1 MYITFVTGDCMNDRH
16 VIEALGK
23 AEVVIENGKI
33 TYIGE
38 PVVDYCS
45 IFDNGRHNG
54 DLTKEFIKS
63 NINKRIDEFGMCT
76 PQRSIDVEDTMSF
89 GTSETLKTNM
99 INGNVD
105 CVVGACEG
113 VGTLLIDDAEL
124 VQGVGGRVSA
134 LISTTPIDEVMDKVG
149 RENVLN
155 PETAELNPLKGL
167 EMAIERGYKNIAI
180 TIIPTEMVKDL
191 RQYPKPED
199 VNIYIFVAHTT
210 NVSKKEAEMLF
221 DYADVISGCSSIN
234 IRETAEER
242 KPYYAGKKVPLYAV
256 TENGRRL
263 LNERLEYIGYELCE
277 KKYPQDFTQ
286 SPKPLI

>member
-1 MYITFVTGDCMNDRH
+1 MNDRH

-45 IFDNGRHNG
+45 IFDNGQHNG

-63 NINKRIDEFGMCT
+63 NIEKRIDEFGMCT
-76 PQRSIDVEDTMSF
+76 PQRSIDVEDIMSF

-155 PETAELNPLKGL
+155 PENAELNPLKGL

-180 TIIPTEMVKDL
+180 TIIPTEMVKDI

-210 NVSKKEAEMLF
+210 NVSKKEADMLF

-256 TENGRRL
+256 TENGKRL

>member
-1 MYITFVTGDCMNDRH
+1 MNDRH

-45 IFDNGRHNG
+45 IFDNGQHNG

-191 RQYPKPED
+191 RQHPKPED

-256 TENGRRL
+256 TENGKRL

>member
-1 MYITFVTGDCMNDRH
+1 MLSGDCMNDRH

-45 IFDNGRHNG
+45 IFDNGQHNG

-63 NINKRIDEFGMCT
+63 NIEKRIEEFGMCT

-113 VGTLLIDDAEL
+113 VGTLLIDDADL

-191 RQYPKPED
+191 RQHPKPED

-256 TENGRRL
+256 TENGRKL

>member
-1 MYITFVTGDCMNDRH
+1 MNDKH

-23 AEVVIENGKI
+23 AEVVIENEKI

-45 IFDNGRHNG
+45 IFDNGQHNG

-63 NINKRIDEFGMCT
+63 NINKRIEEFGMCT
-76 PQRSIDVEDTMSF
+76 PQRSFDVEDTMSF

-113 VGTLLIDDAEL
+113 VGTLLIDDADL

-134 LISTTPIDEVMDKVG
+134 LISTTPIDEVIDNVG
-149 RENVLN
+149 RDNVLN

-180 TIIPTEMVKDL
+180 TIIPTEMVRDL
-191 RQYPKPED
+191 RQYPKPEN
-199 VNIYIFVAHTT
+199 VNIFIFVAHTT
-210 NVSKKEAEMLF
+210 NVSQKEAEMLF

-256 TENGRRL
+256 TENGRKL

-277 KKYPQDFTQ
+277 KMYPQDFTQ

>member
-1 MYITFVTGDCMNDRH
+1 MLSGDCMNDRH

-45 IFDNGRHNG
+45 IFDNGQHNG

-134 LISTTPIDEVMDKVG
+134 LISTTPIDEVIDKVG

-191 RQYPKPED
+191 RQHPKPED

-256 TENGRRL
+256 TENGKRL

>member
-1 MYITFVTGDCMNDRH
+1 MNDKH

-45 IFDNGRHNG
+45 IFDNGQHNG

-63 NINKRIDEFGMCT
+63 NINKRIEEFGMCT
-76 PQRSIDVEDTMSF
+76 PQKSFDVEDTMSF

-113 VGTLLIDDAEL
+113 VGTLLIDDADL

-134 LISTTPIDEVMDKVG
+134 LISTTPIDEVIDNVG
-149 RENVLN
+149 RDNVLN

-180 TIIPTEMVKDL
+180 TIIPTEMVRDL
-191 RQYPKPED
+191 RQYPKPEN
-199 VNIYIFVAHTT
+199 VNIFIFVAHTT
-210 NVSKKEAEMLF
+210 NVSQKEAEMLF

-256 TENGRRL
+256 TENGRKL

-277 KKYPQDFTQ
+277 KMYPQDFTQ

>member
-1 MYITFVTGDCMNDRH
+1 MNDKH

-45 IFDNGRHNG
+45 IFDNGQHNG

-63 NINKRIDEFGMCT
+63 NINKRIEEFGMCT
-76 PQRSIDVEDTMSF
+76 PQRSFDVEDTMSF

-113 VGTLLIDDAEL
+113 VGTLLIDDANL

-134 LISTTPIDEVMDKVG
+134 LISTTPIDEVIDNVG
-149 RENVLN
+149 RDNVLN

-180 TIIPTEMVKDL
+180 TIIPTEMVRDL
-191 RQYPKPED
+191 RQYPKPEN
-199 VNIYIFVAHTT
+199 VNIFIFVAHTT
-210 NVSKKEAEMLF
+210 NVSQKEAEMLF

-256 TENGRRL
+256 TENGRKL

-277 KKYPQDFTQ
+277 KMYPQDFTQ

>member
-1 MYITFVTGDCMNDRH
+1 MNDRH

-45 IFDNGRHNG
+45 IFDNGQHNG

-63 NINKRIDEFGMCT
+63 NINKRIEEFGMCT
-76 PQRSIDVEDTMSF
+76 PQRSFDVEDTMSF

-113 VGTLLIDDAEL
+113 VGTLLIDDADL

-134 LISTTPIDEVMDKVG
+134 LISTTPIDEVIDNVG
-149 RENVLN
+149 RDNVLN

-167 EMAIERGYKNIAI
+167 ERAIERGYKNIAI
-180 TIIPTEMVKDL
+180 TIIPTEMVRDL
-191 RQYPKPED
+191 RQYPKPEN
-199 VNIYIFVAHTT
+199 VNIFIFVAHTT
-210 NVSKKEAEMLF
+210 NVSQKEAEMLF

-256 TENGRRL
+256 TENGRKL

-277 KKYPQDFTQ
+277 KMYPQDFTQ

>member
-1 MYITFVTGDCMNDRH
+1 MNDRH

-45 IFDNGRHNG
+45 IFDNGQHNG

-63 NINKRIDEFGMCT
+63 TIEKRIGEFGMCT

-99 INGNVD
+99 IKGNVD

-113 VGTLLIDDAEL
+113 VGTLLIDDADL
-124 VQGVGGRVSA
+124 VQGVGGRVAA

-149 RENVLN
+149 RENILN

-180 TIIPTEMVKDL
+180 TIIPTEMVRDL
-191 RQYPKPED
+191 RQYPKPDD
-199 VNIYIFVAHTT
+199 VKIFIFVAHTT
-210 NVSKKEAEMLF
+210 NVSKNEAEMLF

-256 TENGRRL
+256 TENGKNCSMKDWNIL
-263 LNERLEYIGYELCE
+263 DMSYV
-277 KKYPQDFTQ
+277 KK
-286 SPKPLI
+286 SILRISLKVLSH

>member
-1 MYITFVTGDCMNDRH
+1 MLSGDCMNDRH

-45 IFDNGRHNG
+45 IFDNGQHNG
-54 DLTKEFIKS
+54 NLTKEFIKS
-63 NINKRIDEFGMCT
+63 NIEKRIEEFGMCT

-113 VGTLLIDDAEL
+113 VGTLLIDDADL

-210 NVSKKEAEMLF
+210 NVSKKEADMLF

-256 TENGRRL
+256 TENGKRL

>member
-1 MYITFVTGDCMNDRH
+1 MLSGDCMNDRH

-45 IFDNGRHNG
+45 IFDNGQHNG

-63 NINKRIDEFGMCT
+63 NIEKRIEEFGMCT

-191 RQYPKPED
+191 RQHPKPED

-256 TENGRRL
+256 TENGKRL

>member
-1 MYITFVTGDCMNDRH
+1 MLSGDCMDDRH

-45 IFDNGRHNG
+45 IFDNGQHNG

-105 CVVGACEG
+105 CVVGACDG

-256 TENGRRL
+256 TENGKRL

-277 KKYPQDFTQ
+277 RKYPQDFTQ

>member
-1 MYITFVTGDCMNDRH
+1 MNDKR

-45 IFDNGRHNG
+45 IFDNGQHNG

-63 NINKRIDEFGMCT
+63 NINKRIEEFGMCT
-76 PQRSIDVEDTMSF
+76 PQRSFDVEDTMSF

-113 VGTLLIDDAEL
+113 VGTLLIDDADL

-134 LISTTPIDEVMDKVG
+134 LISTTPIDEVIDNVG
-149 RENVLN
+149 RDNVLN

-180 TIIPTEMVKDL
+180 TIIPTEMVRYL
-191 RQYPKPED
+191 RQYPKPEN
-199 VNIYIFVAHTT
+199 VNIFIFVAHTT
-210 NVSKKEAEMLF
+210 NVSQKEAEMLF

-256 TENGRRL
+256 TENGRKL

-277 KKYPQDFTQ
+277 KMYPQDFTQ

>member
-1 MYITFVTGDCMNDRH
+1 MLSGDCMNDRH

-45 IFDNGRHNG
+45 IFDNGQHNG

-149 RENVLN
+149 RENILN

-180 TIIPTEMVKDL
+180 TIIPTEMVRDI

-210 NVSKKEAEMLF
+210 NVSKKDAEMLF

-256 TENGRRL
+256 TENGKRL

>member
-1 MYITFVTGDCMNDRH
+1 MNDRH

-45 IFDNGRHNG
+45 IFDNGQHKG

-63 NINKRIDEFGMCT
+63 NIEKRIDEFGMCT

-99 INGNVD
+99 IKGNID

-113 VGTLLIDDAEL
+113 VGTLLINDAEI

-134 LISTTPIDEVMDKVG
+134 LISTTPIKEVMEKVG

-180 TIIPTEMVKDL
+180 TIIPTEMVNDL
-191 RQYPKPED
+191 RQYPKPDD

-221 DYADVISGCSSIN
+221 DYADG
-234 IRETAEER
+234 
-242 KPYYAGKKVPLYAV
+242 
-256 TENGRRL
+256 
-263 LNERLEYIGYELCE
+263 
-277 KKYPQDFTQ
+277 D
-286 SPKPLI
+286 

>member
-1 MYITFVTGDCMNDRH
+1 MNDKH

-45 IFDNGRHNG
+45 IFDNGQHNG

-63 NINKRIDEFGMCT
+63 NINKRIEEFGMCT
-76 PQRSIDVEDTMSF
+76 PQRSFDVEDTMSF

-113 VGTLLIDDAEL
+113 VGTLLIDDVDL

-134 LISTTPIDEVMDKVG
+134 LISTTPIDEVIDNVG
-149 RENVLN
+149 RDNVLN

-180 TIIPTEMVKDL
+180 TIIPTEMVRDL
-191 RQYPKPED
+191 RQYPKPEN
-199 VNIYIFVAHTT
+199 VNIFIFVAHTT
-210 NVSKKEAEMLF
+210 NVSQKEAEMLF

-256 TENGRRL
+256 TENGRKL

-277 KKYPQDFTQ
+277 KMYPQDFTQ

>member
-1 MYITFVTGDCMNDRH
+1 MLSGDCMNDRH

-45 IFDNGRHNG
+45 IFDNGQHNG

-113 VGTLLIDDAEL
+113 VGTLLIDDADL

-191 RQYPKPED
+191 RQHPKPED

-210 NVSKKEAEMLF
+210 NVSKKEADMLF

-256 TENGRRL
+256 TENGKRL

>member
-1 MYITFVTGDCMNDRH
+1 MLSGDCMNDRH

-45 IFDNGRHNG
+45 IFDNGQHNG

-105 CVVGACEG
+105 CVVGASEG

-191 RQYPKPED
+191 RQHPKPED

-256 TENGRRL
+256 TENGKRL

>member
-1 MYITFVTGDCMNDRH
+1 MLSGDCMNDRH

-45 IFDNGRHNG
+45 IFDNGQHNG

-89 GTSETLKTNM
+89 GTSETLKTNI

-191 RQYPKPED
+191 RQHPKPED

-256 TENGRRL
+256 TENGKRL
-263 LNERLEYIGYELCE
+263 LNERLEYIGYGLCE

>member
-1 MYITFVTGDCMNDRH
+1 MLSGDCMNDRH

-45 IFDNGRHNG
+45 IFDNGQHNG

-99 INGNVD
+99 IKGNVD

-256 TENGRRL
+256 TENGKRL

>member
-1 MYITFVTGDCMNDRH
+1 MLSGDCMNDRH

-45 IFDNGRHNG
+45 IFDNGQHNG

-76 PQRSIDVEDTMSF
+76 PQRSIDVEDIMSF

-149 RENVLN
+149 RENILN

-180 TIIPTEMVKDL
+180 TIIPTEMVKDI

-210 NVSKKEAEMLF
+210 NVSKKEADMLF

-256 TENGRRL
+256 TENGKRL
-263 LNERLEYIGYELCE
+263 LNERLEYIGYGLCE
-277 KKYPQDFTQ
+277 RKYPQDFTQ

>member
-1 MYITFVTGDCMNDRH
+1 MLSGDCMNDRH

-45 IFDNGRHNG
+45 IFDNGQHNG

-180 TIIPTEMVKDL
+180 TIIPTEMVRDL

-256 TENGRRL
+256 TENGKRL

>member
-1 MYITFVTGDCMNDRH
+1 MLSGDCMNDRH

-45 IFDNGRHNG
+45 IFDNGQHNG

-89 GTSETLKTNM
+89 GTSETLKTNI

-191 RQYPKPED
+191 RQYPKPDD

-256 TENGRRL
+256 TENGKRL
-263 LNERLEYIGYELCE
+263 LNERLEYIGYGLCE

>member
-1 MYITFVTGDCMNDRH
+1 MNDRH

-45 IFDNGRHNG
+45 IFDNGQHNG
-54 DLTKEFIKS
+54 NLTKEFIKS

-191 RQYPKPED
+191 RQHPKPED

-256 TENGRRL
+256 TENGKRL

>member
-1 MYITFVTGDCMNDRH
+1 MNDRH

-45 IFDNGRHNG
+45 IFDNGQHNG

-63 NINKRIDEFGMCT
+63 NIEKRIEEFGMCT

-99 INGNVD
+99 IKGNVD

-113 VGTLLIDDAEL
+113 VGTLLIDDADL
-124 VQGVGGRVSA
+124 VQGVGGRVST

-149 RENVLN
+149 RENILN

-180 TIIPTEMVKDL
+180 TIIPTEMVRDL
-191 RQYPKPED
+191 RQYPKPDD
-199 VNIYIFVAHTT
+199 VKIFIFVAHTT
-210 NVSKKEAEMLF
+210 NVSKNEAEMLF

-256 TENGRRL
+256 TENGKKL

>member
-1 MYITFVTGDCMNDRH
+1 MKDRH

-23 AEVVIENGKI
+23 AEVVIENGEI
-33 TYIGE
+33 ISIGE
-38 PVVDYCS
+38 PMVDYCS
-45 IFDNGRHNG
+45 IFDNGQHNG
-54 DLTKEFIKS
+54 DLTKEFIRS
-63 NINKRIDEFGMCT
+63 NIERRINEFGLCT
-76 PQRSIDVEDTMSF
+76 PKRLLNVEDTMSF

-134 LISTTPIDEVMDKVG
+134 LISTTPIDEVIDKVG
-149 RENVLN
+149 RGNVLN

-167 EMAIERGYKNIAI
+167 EMAINRGYKNIAI
-180 TIIPTEMVKDL
+180 TIIPTELVKDL
-191 RQYPKPED
+191 REYPKPED
-199 VNIYIFVAHTT
+199 VNVYIFVAHTT
-210 NVSKKEAEMLF
+210 NVSKKEAELLF
-221 DYADVISGCSSIN
+221 DYSDVISGCSSVN

-242 KPYYAGKKVPLYAV
+242 KPYYSGKKVPLYAV
-256 TENGRRL
+256 TENGRKL
-263 LNERLEYIGYELCE
+263 LDERLEYIGYGLCE
-277 KKYPQDFTQ
+277 KDYPQDFTH

>member
-1 MYITFVTGDCMNDRH
+1 MLSGDCMNDRH

-45 IFDNGRHNG
+45 IFDNGQHNG

-99 INGNVD
+99 IKGNVD

-180 TIIPTEMVKDL
+180 TIIPTEMVKDI

-210 NVSKKEAEMLF
+210 NVSKKEADMLF

-234 IRETAEER
+234 IREIAEER

-256 TENGRRL
+256 TENGIKL

>member
-1 MYITFVTGDCMNDRH
+1 MLSGDCMNDRH

-45 IFDNGRHNG
+45 IFDNGQHNG

-63 NINKRIDEFGMCT
+63 NIEKRIEEFGMCT

-99 INGNVD
+99 IKGNVD

-113 VGTLLIDDAEL
+113 VGTLLIDDADL

-149 RENVLN
+149 RENILN

-180 TIIPTEMVKDL
+180 TIIPTEMVRDL
-191 RQYPKPED
+191 RQYPKPDD
-199 VNIYIFVAHTT
+199 VKIFIFVAHTT
-210 NVSKKEAEMLF
+210 NVSKNEAEMLF

-256 TENGRRL
+256 TENGKRL
-263 LNERLEYIGYELCE
+263 LNERLEYIGYGLCE

>member
-1 MYITFVTGDCMNDRH
+1 MLSGDCMNDRH

-45 IFDNGRHNG
+45 IFDNGQHNG

-167 EMAIERGYKNIAI
+167 EMAIERRYKNIAI

-191 RQYPKPED
+191 RQHPKPED

-256 TENGRRL
+256 TENGKRL

>member
-1 MYITFVTGDCMNDRH
+1 MNDRH

-45 IFDNGRHNG
+45 IFDNGQHNG

-89 GTSETLKTNM
+89 GTSETLRTNM

-191 RQYPKPED
+191 RQHPKPED

-256 TENGRRL
+256 TENGKRL

>member
-1 MYITFVTGDCMNDRH
+1 MNDRH

-45 IFDNGRHNG
+45 IFDNGQHNG

-155 PETAELNPLKGL
+155 PENAELNPLKGL

-180 TIIPTEMVKDL
+180 TIIPTEMVKDI

-210 NVSKKEAEMLF
+210 NVSKKEADMLF

-256 TENGRRL
+256 TENGKIL

>member
-1 MYITFVTGDCMNDRH
+1 MLSGDCMNDRH

-45 IFDNGRHNG
+45 IFDNGQHNG

-113 VGTLLIDDAEL
+113 VGTLLIDDADL

-180 TIIPTEMVKDL
+180 TIIPTEMVRDL

-242 KPYYAGKKVPLYAV
+242 KPYYTGKKVPLYAV
-256 TENGRRL
+256 TENGKRL

>member
-1 MYITFVTGDCMNDRH
+1 MNDRH

-45 IFDNGRHNG
+45 IFDNGQHNG
-54 DLTKEFIKS
+54 DLTKEFIKF
-63 NINKRIDEFGMCT
+63 NINKRIEEFGMCT
-76 PQRSIDVEDTMSF
+76 PQRSFDVEDTMSF

-113 VGTLLIDDAEL
+113 VGTLLIDDADL

-134 LISTTPIDEVMDKVG
+134 LISTTPIDEVIDNVG
-149 RENVLN
+149 RDNVLN

-180 TIIPTEMVKDL
+180 TIIPTEMVRDL
-191 RQYPKPED
+191 RQYLKPEN
-199 VNIYIFVAHTT
+199 VNIFIFVAHTT
-210 NVSKKEAEMLF
+210 NVSQKEAEMLF

-256 TENGRRL
+256 TENGRKL

-277 KKYPQDFTQ
+277 KIYPQDFTQ

>member
-1 MYITFVTGDCMNDRH
+1 MLSGDCMNDRH

-45 IFDNGRHNG
+45 IFDNGQHNG

-221 DYADVISGCSSIN
+221 DYADMISGCSSIN

-256 TENGRRL
+256 TENGKRL

>member
-1 MYITFVTGDCMNDRH
+1 MNDRH

-45 IFDNGRHNG
+45 IFDNGQHNG

-155 PETAELNPLKGL
+155 PENAELNPLKGL

-180 TIIPTEMVKDL
+180 TIIPTEMVKDI

-210 NVSKKEAEMLF
+210 NVSKKEADMLF

-256 TENGRRL
+256 TENGKRL

>member
-1 MYITFVTGDCMNDRH
+1 MNVRH

-45 IFDNGRHNG
+45 IFDNGQHNG

-63 NINKRIDEFGMCT
+63 NIEKRIGEFGMCT

-99 INGNVD
+99 IKGNVD

-113 VGTLLIDDAEL
+113 VGTLLIDDADL

-149 RENVLN
+149 RENILN

-180 TIIPTEMVKDL
+180 TIIPTEMVRDL
-191 RQYPKPED
+191 RQYPKPDD
-199 VNIYIFVAHTT
+199 VKIFIFVAHTT
-210 NVSKKEAEMLF
+210 NVSKNEAEMLF

-256 TENGRRL
+256 TENGKKL

>member
-1 MYITFVTGDCMNDRH
+1 MLSGDCMNDRH

-45 IFDNGRHNG
+45 IFDNGQHNG

-63 NINKRIDEFGMCT
+63 NIEKRIEEFGMCT

-99 INGNVD
+99 IKGNVD

-113 VGTLLIDDAEL
+113 VGTLLIDDADL

-149 RENVLN
+149 RENILN

-167 EMAIERGYKNIAI
+167 EIAIERGYKNIAI
-180 TIIPTEMVKDL
+180 TIIPTEMVRDL
-191 RQYPKPED
+191 RQYPKPDD
-199 VNIYIFVAHTT
+199 VKIFIFVAHTT
-210 NVSKKEAEMLF
+210 NVSKNEAEMLF

-256 TENGRRL
+256 TENGKKL

>member
-1 MYITFVTGDCMNDRH
+1 MNDRH

-45 IFDNGRHNG
+45 IFDNGQHNG

-63 NINKRIDEFGMCT
+63 NIEKRIEEFGMCT

-99 INGNVD
+99 IKGNVD

-113 VGTLLIDDAEL
+113 VGTSLIDDADL

-149 RENVLN
+149 RENILN

-180 TIIPTEMVKDL
+180 TIIPTEMVRDL
-191 RQYPKPED
+191 RQYPKPDD
-199 VNIYIFVAHTT
+199 VKIFIFVAHTT
-210 NVSKKEAEMLF
+210 NVSKNEAEMLF

-256 TENGRRL
+256 TENGKRL
-263 LNERLEYIGYELCE
+263 LNERLEYIGYGLCE

>member
-1 MYITFVTGDCMNDRH
+1 MLSGDCMNDRH

-45 IFDNGRHNG
+45 IFDNGQHNG

-113 VGTLLIDDAEL
+113 VGTLLIYDADL

-191 RQYPKPED
+191 RQHPKPED

-256 TENGRRL
+256 TENGKKL